1 MSRMRFVNRFFIFFL
16 LATLAIF
23 FQRGGFLN
31 VNGITP
37 NLLLI
42 VFLSLILLRD
52 SITLI
57 VSVYLGLL
65 LSAFFVDP
73 FWLMELSLFG
83 PVVLLI
89 ALMRKR
95 FTGNAVLDLMLMTAV
110 FELLF
115 YGALSFLHTSALPL
129 FPLFGELVYTVLLG
143 IPLWFAIQRIE
154 A

>member
-1 MSRMRFVNRFFIFFL
+1 MKFVNRFFIFFL

-31 VNGITP
+31 VGGVTP

-42 VFLSLILLRD
+42 VFLCLILAHD
-52 SITLI
+52 SMTLI

-73 FWLMELSLFG
+73 FWLMELGLFG

-95 FTGNAVLDLMLMTAV
+95 FTGNAFIDLMLMTAV

-115 YGALSFLHTSALPL
+115 YGVLSLFHTSTLPL
-129 FPLFGELVYTVLLG
+129 FPLLGELVYTILLG
-143 IPLWFAIQRIE
+143 IPLWVLIKRIE

>member
-1 MSRMRFVNRFFIFFL
+1 MKFVNRFFIFFL

-42 VFLSLILLRD
+42 VFLCLILAHD
-52 SITLI
+52 SMTLI

-73 FWLMELSLFG
+73 FWLMELGLFG

-89 ALMRKR
+89 ALMRRR
-95 FTGNAVLDLMLMTAV
+95 FTGNAFIDLLLMTVV

-115 YGALSFLHTSALPL
+115 YGALSFFHTSALPL
-129 FPLFGELVYTVLLG
+129 LPLFGELVYTVLLG
-143 IPLWFAIQRIE
+143 IPLWILIKRIE